1 MEAVLYIHGKGGGSS
16 EAEHYRSLFPSSEVV
31 GVDYDVS
38 TPQKAVKTIRER
50 VKELSQKYDGI
61 TLIAN
66 SIGAYFTMISGV
78 DGYIRHAY
86 FISPVVDMESLITDM
101 MKTSGV
107 TVEELS
113 EKGIVVTPS
122 GDTLSWEYLCFVR
135 DHPIIWNAPTDV
147 LYGEKDELVTYKSV
161 YAFSVKHNALLTV
174 MKNGEH
180 WFHTDEQMRFTD
192 NWIKSGV
199 HND

>member
-1 MEAVLYIHGKGGGSS
+1 MEAVLYIHGKGGSSS
-16 EAEHYRSLFPSSEVV
+16 EAEHYRPLFPSSEVV

-38 TPQKAVKTIRER
+38 SPQNAVKTIRGCA
-50 VKELSQKYDGI
+50 KKLSLSYDKI

-78 DGYIRHAY
+78 DEYISRAY
-86 FISPVVDMESLITDM
+86 FISPVVEMESLITDM
-101 MKTSGV
+101 MKASGV
-107 TVEELS
+107 TEEELS
-113 EKGIVVTPS
+113 EKGTVVMPS

-135 DHPIIWNAPTDV
+135 DHPVVWNAPTDV
-147 LYGEKDELVTYKSV
+147 LYGEKDALVSYKSV
-161 YAFSVKHNALLTV
+161 YAFSVKHYASLTV

-180 WFHTDEQMRFTD
+180 WFHTEEQMRFTD

>member
-1 MEAVLYIHGKGGGSS
+1 MEAILYIHGKGGSSS
-16 EAEHYRSLFPSSEVV
+16 EAEHYRPLFPLSEVV

-86 FISPVVDMESLITDM
+86 FISPVVDMEILITDM
-101 MKTSGV
+101 MKASGV
-107 TVEELS
+107 TEEELS
-113 EKGIVVTPS
+113 EKGIVITPS

-135 DHPIIWNAPTDV
+135 DHPIIWNAPTDI
-147 LYGEKDELVTYKSV
+147 LYGEKDALVTYKSV
-161 YAFSVKHNALLTV
+161 YAFSVMHNATITV